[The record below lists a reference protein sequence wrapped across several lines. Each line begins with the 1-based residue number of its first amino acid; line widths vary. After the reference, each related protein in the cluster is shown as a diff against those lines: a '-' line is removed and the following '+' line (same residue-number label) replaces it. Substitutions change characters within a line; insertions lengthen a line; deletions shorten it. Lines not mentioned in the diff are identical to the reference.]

1 MPQTLFANVVVDI
14 SHESL
19 DRFFQYRVPDSLRDR
34 LKPGMQVLI
43 PFGKGNRQ
51 IAGYVL
57 EITGR
62 ASFDPSRIKE
72 ITQIAENGV
81 AVESQLI
88 QLADWIRNRYGSTM
102 IQALKTVIPI
112 RQKIRSKEKSYLKLA
127 VPETEAKALLAVCQ
141 SKKNQRARARLLEA
155 LLADPVLPKN
165 VVTEKLN
172 ISTATIKHFTEQN
185 IVTEFS
191 EIILR
196 NPVKDTGVS
205 ETRVPL
211 NEGQRSILQS
221 FAEDLRHEVHR
232 TYLIHGVTGSGKTE
246 VYMEMIADALSRG
259 RQAIMLIPEIALT
272 YQTVMRFYRRFGG
285 KVSIMNSRLSQG
297 ERYDQ
302 FVRAKKGEI
311 SIMIGPRSALFTPF
325 EHLGLIIIDEE
336 HENAYKSETTP
347 RYHAREVAVRRAEM
361 CGASVV
367 LGSATPS
374 VESYYHALN
383 GDYRLFTLTERA
395 KARSSL
401 AHVDVVD
408 LREELKAGNKSIFS
422 RQLFTLIQDRLQKRE
437 QTILFLNRRGYA
449 GFVSCREC
457 GEPLKCPHCDV
468 SLKAHK
474 NGRLVCHYC
483 GYEEPLPK
491 KCPKCGSPYIAG
503 FGTGTERVE
512 TMVKQYFPEARVLRM
527 DLDTTSGKDGHEK
540 ILSAFSNE
548 EADILIGTQMIVKG
562 HDFPKVTLVGVLAAD
577 LSLYSEDYT
586 ACERTF
592 QLLTQAA
599 GRAGR
604 DETPGEVVIQTYS
617 PEHYAVRCA
626 AAQDYVGFYREEM
639 AYRELMQYPPA
650 ACMMNICLC
659 SGCED
664 RAKGAADAVL
674 AEIKRCFAEQMLR
687 VIGPASPY
695 VGKIKD
701 QYYQMLYLK
710 HRDISLLIAVR
721 RHLEQFLECT
731 DYQKDVMIQY
741 DFR

>member
-19 DRFFQYRVPDSLRDR
+19 DRVFQYRVPDSLRDR

-102 IQALKTVIPI
+102 LQALKTVIPI

-127 VPETEAKALLAVCQ
+127 VPETEANALLAVCQ

-172 ISTATIKHFTEQN
+172 ISAATIKHFTEQN

-196 NPVKDTGVS
+196 NPVKDTEVS
-205 ETRVPL
+205 EARVSL
-211 NEGQRSILQS
+211 NEGQRCILRS
-221 FAEDLRHEVHR
+221 FSEDLRCEVHR

-246 VYMEMIADALSRG
+246 VYMEMIADVLSRG

-374 VESYYHALN
+374 VESYYRAIK

-422 RQLFTLIQDRLQKRE
+422 RQLFTLIQDRLQRRE

-483 GYEEPLPK
+483 GYEEPIPK

-540 ILSAFSNE
+540 ILSAFANE

-626 AAQDYVGFYREEM
+626 AAQDYKGFYREEM

-659 SGCED
+659 SGYED

-674 AEIKRCFAEQMLR
+674 SEIKRCFAEQMLR

-710 HRDISLLIAVR
+710 HTDISLLIAVR